1 MPGAGEVCDSWSKT
15 YRKVATTVPGV
26 EIVLDRRF
34 RGPLTSANGGYTC
47 GVLAGHVN
55 GSHVE
60 VTLRLPPPLDTPLRV
75 ETSPGSAILRHGEEV
90 VAEAHDVHLHL
101 DPPAP
106 VAWAEAV
113 DATSRH
119 TRISGPQFAECFVC
133 GERDDEDC
141 LSLRPGPVA
150 GRTAVQAAPWQVAE
164 ASPEIVWA
172 AIDCP
177 GAFAVGGEG
186 RGEVVLGRMTGT
198 VFRVPAVGER
208 CVVVS
213 WPLGE
218 NGRKLHAGTALF
230 DAQGALLAQARQVWI
245 APQPPAGTGVQAG

>member
-1 MPGAGEVCDSWSKT
+1 MVENLSEVCAS
-15 YRKVATTVPGV
+15 TVPNV

-47 GVLAGHVN
+47 GVLARYVDGP
-55 GSHVE
+55 HVE
-60 VTLRLPPPLDTPLRV
+60 VTLRLPPPLDTPLHV
-75 ETSPGSAILRHGEEV
+75 ETSPGSAILRHGADV

-106 VAWAEAV
+106 VAWPEAL
-113 DATSRH
+113 DATLRH
-119 TRISGPQFAECFVC
+119 VRFGGPQFAECFVC
-133 GERDDEDC
+133 GERDGGDC

-150 GRTAVQAAPWQVAE
+150 GRPVHAAPWEVAE

-186 RGEVVLGRMTGT
+186 RGELVLGRMTGT
-198 VFRVPAVGER
+198 VFRVPAAGDR

-230 DAQGALLAQARQVWI
+230 DEQGALLAQAHQVWI
-245 APQPPAGTGVQAG
+245 VPRPPAEL